1 MKKLL
6 QKKKD
11 IAGKRI
17 FIDTNVFLDMYRSN
31 IQSDIN
37 TLMRF
42 LYKNKKYLITTEQS
56 INEFSRNRYTILN
69 ESLESFKKTTNID
82 KGSSTFL
89 RSLNGYKKYEDSLK
103 RFREQRQAVIEEI
116 QGKIESTQKDD
127 IYLKFKRLW
136 STKNIIKASNEIID
150 AANRRKISGNPPTS
164 DKYTCG
170 DEIIW
175 ESLLEYE
182 AVNKEDLIIVS
193 KDKTFIQNREF
204 LSEEYL
210 QKTGR
215 PLFLCQ
221 DILEAYSISGIE
233 FSCDIEQAEENLKWT
248 DIIIT
253 ALNNLGGVASL
264 SSIYSETND
273 ILYYNLC
280 ESKMNNRAKESTIR
294 GVLQRF
300 SSDFPNSYN
309 GKKDLFHQVRE
320 GIWAL
325 R

>member
-1 MKKLL
+1 MKKLP

-37 TLMRF
+37 TLMKF
-42 LYKNKKYLITTEQS
+42 LYENKKYLITTEQS

-69 ESLESFKKTTNID
+69 ESLESFKKGTNID

-89 RSLNGYKKYEDSLK
+89 RSLKGYKKYEDSLK
-103 RFREQRQAVIEEI
+103 KFREQRQAVIEEI
-116 QGKIESTQKDD
+116 QGKIEFTQKDD
-127 IYLKFKRLW
+127 IYFKFKGLW
-136 STKNIIKASNEIID
+136 SSKNIIKATNEIID

-221 DILEAYSISGIE
+221 DILEAYSIAGIE

>member
-1 MKKLL
+1 MKKLP

-37 TLMRF
+37 TLMKF
-42 LYKNKKYLITTEQS
+42 LYENKKYLITTEQS

-69 ESLESFKKTTNID
+69 ESLESFKKGTNID

-89 RSLNGYKKYEDSLK
+89 RSLKGYKKYEDSLK
-103 RFREQRQAVIEEI
+103 KFREQRQAVIEEI
-116 QGKIESTQKDD
+116 QGKIEFTQKDD
-127 IYLKFKRLW
+127 IYFKFKGLW
-136 STKNIIKASNEIID
+136 SSKNIIKATNEIID

-175 ESLLEYE
+175 ESLLQYE

-221 DILEAYSISGIE
+221 DILEAYSIAGIE